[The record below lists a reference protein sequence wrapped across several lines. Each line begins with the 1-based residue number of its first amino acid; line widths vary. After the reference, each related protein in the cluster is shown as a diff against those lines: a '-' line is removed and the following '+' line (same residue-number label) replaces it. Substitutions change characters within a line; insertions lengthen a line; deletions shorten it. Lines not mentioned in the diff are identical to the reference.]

1 MSVSEALPDYHFR
14 ERHSVHVA
22 ASPGHALAAARA
34 VTLDDVPLVRALFRL
49 RGLRAASRGP
59 LWNAM
64 AAEGFAPYG
73 DDTLVAVGRPWS
85 PRSRLRHVDD
95 FVRFDEPG
103 WAKMAMDLRARPGR
117 RRLDARDRDAGLRHG
132 PCLAPSL
139 RRLLARD
146 PPVQRPRAAQL
157 AEGRQADAPRIT
169 SLPGC

>member
-1 MSVSEALPDYHFR
+1 MSVSEAVPDYHFR

-22 ASPGHALAAARA
+22 ASPEQALAAARA

-49 RGLRAASRGP
+49 RGLHAASRGS

-95 FVRFDEPG
+95 FARFDEPG
-103 WAKMAMDLRARPGR
+103 YAKMAMDLGARPDGDGSTLETETRVYVTDRASR
-117 RRLDARDRDAGLRHG
+117 RRFAAYWLVIRPFSGLVRRSWLKAAR
-132 PCLAPSL
+132 
-139 RRLLARD
+139 RR
-146 PPVQRPRAAQL
+146 
-157 AEGRQADAPRIT
+157 AEKH
-169 SLPGC
+169 